1 MVLFCNIRG
10 MSTKLSADF
19 EDLGK
24 LVSVSNDGERWEQR
38 ELARI
43 VVENDSPAFYVWS
56 ESDPMRCEPVKR
68 ACKFDPLDDG
78 NPITTE
84 KLFMLQKER
93 IEQCNDQ
100 LAALRDGQSAI
111 EKQIQKEWR
120 EKGIK
125 KLEIQVGSRRVSLSM
140 NVEIFCNVYK
150 AKRQWLTEFAQNHD
164 LDFLVSTDIDTTRL
178 KSWMKDNGEKKEDG
192 SYDLSFIPEEMASA
206 MCIYQQ
212 GKMSV
217 RKVGLSE

>member
-1 MVLFCNIRG
+1 MN
-10 MSTKLSADF
+10 TTSADF
-19 EDLGK
+19 EDIGK
-24 LVSVSNDGERWEQR
+24 LVSVSNDGEQWEQR

-43 VVENDSPAFYVWS
+43 VVEHERPAFYVWS
-56 ESDPMRCEPVKR
+56 ESDPTRCEPIKY

-84 KLFMLQKER
+84 KLFMLQKMR
-93 IEQCNDQ
+93 IDECSDQ
-100 LAALRDGQSAI
+100 LAALRDGQASI

-125 KLEIQVGSRRVSLSM
+125 KLEIQIGSRRVSLSM
-140 NVEIFCNVYK
+140 NVKIFCNVK
-150 AKRQWLTEFAQNHD
+150 KDRRQYLTDYVQENN

-178 KSWMKDNGEKKEDG
+178 KSWMEDNAERKDDG
-192 SYDLSFIPEEMASA
+192 SFDLSFVPQEMAESLFL
-206 MCIYQQ
+206 YQQ

-217 RKVGLSE
+217 RKVGVSE

>member
-1 MVLFCNIRG
+1 MN
-10 MSTKLSADF
+10 TTADF
-19 EDLGK
+19 EDIGK
-24 LVSVSNDGERWEQR
+24 LVSVSNDGEQWEQR

-43 VVENDSPAFYVWS
+43 VVEHERPAFYVWS
-56 ESDPMRCEPVKR
+56 ESDPTRCEPIKY

-84 KLFMLQKER
+84 KLFMLQKMR
-93 IEQCNDQ
+93 IDECSDQ
-100 LAALRDGQSAI
+100 LAALRDGQASI

-125 KLEIQVGSRRVSLSM
+125 KLEIQIGSRRVSLSM
-140 NVEIFCNVYK
+140 NVKIFCNVK
-150 AKRQWLTEFAQNHD
+150 KDRRQYLTDYVQENN

-178 KSWMKDNGEKKEDG
+178 KSWMEDNAERKDDG
-192 SYDLSFIPEEMASA
+192 SFDLSFVPQEMAESLFL
-206 MCIYQQ
+206 YQQ

-217 RKVGLSE
+217 RKVGVSE

>member
-1 MVLFCNIRG
+1 MN
-10 MSTKLSADF
+10 TTSADF
-19 EDLGK
+19 EDIGK
-24 LVSVSNDGERWEQR
+24 LVSVSNDGEQWEQR

-43 VVENDSPAFYVWS
+43 VVEHERPAFYVWS
-56 ESDPMRCEPVKR
+56 ESDPTRCESIKY

-84 KLFMLQKER
+84 KLFMLQKMR
-93 IEQCNDQ
+93 IDECSDQ
-100 LAALRDGQSAI
+100 LAALRDGQASI

-125 KLEIQVGSRRVSLSM
+125 KLEIQIGSRRVSLSM
-140 NVEIFCNVYK
+140 NVKIFCNVK
-150 AKRQWLTEFAQNHD
+150 KDRRQYLTDYVQENN

-178 KSWMKDNGEKKEDG
+178 KSWMEDNAERKDDG
-192 SYDLSFIPEEMASA
+192 SFDLSFVPQEIAESLFL
-206 MCIYQQ
+206 YQQ

-217 RKVGLSE
+217 RKVGVSE

>member
-1 MVLFCNIRG
+1 
-10 MSTKLSADF
+10 MSTNKLSADF
-19 EDLGK
+19 EDIGK
-24 LVSVSNDGERWEQR
+24 LVSASNDGEQWEQR

-43 VVENDSPAFYVWS
+43 VVENDRPAFYVWS
-56 ESDPMRCEPVKR
+56 ESDPTRCEPVR
-68 ACKFDPLDDG
+68 YAYKFDPLDDG

-84 KLFMLQKER
+84 KLFMLQKIR
-93 IEQCNDQ
+93 IEECSDQ
-100 LAALRDGQSAI
+100 LSVLRDGQSAI

-125 KLEIQVGSRRVSLSM
+125 KLEIQIGSRRVSLSM

-150 AKRQWLTEFAQNHD
+150 AKRQELTEFAQKND

-178 KSWMKDNGEKKEDG
+178 KSWMKDNGVKKDDG
-192 SYDLSFIPEEMASA
+192 SYDLSFIPEEMAAA
-206 MCIYQQ
+206 MCVYQQ

-217 RKVGLSE
+217 RKVGVSE

>member
-1 MVLFCNIRG
+1 MR
-10 MSTKLSADF
+10 TTADF
-19 EDLGK
+19 EDIGK
-24 LVSVSNDGERWEQR
+24 LVSVSNDGEQWEQR

-43 VVENDSPAFYVWS
+43 VVENERPAFYVWS
-56 ESDPMRCEPVKR
+56 ESDPTRCEPVKF

-84 KLFMLQKER
+84 KLFMLQKLR
-93 IEQCNDQ
+93 IDECSDQ
-100 LAALRDGQSAI
+100 LAALREGQAAI

-125 KLEIQVGSRRVSLSM
+125 KIEIQIGSRRVSLSM
-140 NVEIFCNVYK
+140 NVKIFCNVK
-150 AKRQWLTEFAQNHD
+150 KDRRQYLTDYVQQNN

-178 KSWMKDNGEKKEDG
+178 KSWMEDNAERKDDG
-192 SYDLSFIPEEMASA
+192 SFDLSFVPQEIAESLFL
-206 MCIYQQ
+206 YQQ

-217 RKVGLSE
+217 RKVGVSE

>member
-1 MVLFCNIRG
+1 MN
-10 MSTKLSADF
+10 TTADF
-19 EDLGK
+19 EDIGK
-24 LVSVSNDGERWEQR
+24 LVSVSNDGEQWEQR

-43 VVENDSPAFYVWS
+43 VVENERPAFYVWS
-56 ESDPMRCEPVKR
+56 ESDPTRCEPIKY

-84 KLFMLQKER
+84 KLFMLQKLR
-93 IEQCNDQ
+93 IDECSDQ
-100 LAALRDGQSAI
+100 LAALREGQAAI

-125 KLEIQVGSRRVSLSM
+125 KLEIQIGSRRVSLSM
-140 NVEIFCNVYK
+140 NVKIFCNVK
-150 AKRQWLTEFAQNHD
+150 KDRRQYLTDYVQQNN

-178 KSWMKDNGEKKEDG
+178 KSWMEDNAERKDDG
-192 SYDLSFIPEEMASA
+192 SFDLSFVPQEIAESLFL
-206 MCIYQQ
+206 YQQ

-217 RKVGLSE
+217 RKVGVSE